1 MSESTVTPDAA
12 LFGQKGTVMA
22 RVHSVRC
29 HHRSRTPTLCGS
41 VANDHC
47 PLRFSQLWRCK
58 IGRGYSGLGVMILV
72 IISGDSKAAL
82 IDAFKLDIG
91 IDST

>member
-1 MSESTVTPDAA
+1 
-12 LFGQKGTVMA
+12 
-22 RVHSVRC
+22 
-29 HHRSRTPTLCGS
+29 
-41 VANDHC
+41 
-47 PLRFSQLWRCK
+47 
-58 IGRGYSGLGVMILV
+58 MILV

>member
-1 MSESTVTPDAA
+1 MVTPDAG
-12 LFGQKGTVMA
+12 LLGQKGTVMVCGQS
-22 RVHSVRC
+22 RRC
-29 HHRSRTPTLCGS
+29 HHCSCTPALCGS